1 MKIAIF
7 NELTPEE
14 KIQSIEAESEKYIGL
29 YVDMKELEQ
38 RKYVKEKESEILA
51 IRKALNA
58 SRIRKVKDYTATVKA
73 EFDAIDARLAKA
85 NEPFSLLHD
94 EHKAERANVL
104 AKEKADREAVLMAE
118 QKEIDHEFAL
128 LLDKTY
134 LHDMQ
139 EKAKQAELAE
149 IGANAE
155 RENNARIARE
165 SDKAHKAKVNNSI
178 LANMLKTGVTDKQ
191 AKQLIGMIVNN
202 AIDHL
207 TINY

>member
-38 RKYVKEKESEILA
+38 RKYVKEKESEILG

-58 SRIRKVKDYTATVKA
+58 SRIKKVKDYTATVKA

-94 EHKAERANVL
+94 EYKAERANVL

>member
-38 RKYVKEKESEILA
+38 RKYVKEKESEILG

-178 LANMLKTGVTDKQ
+178 LAEMLKTGVTDEQ
-191 AKQLIGMIVNN
+191 AKQLIRMIVNN

>member
-38 RKYVKEKESEILA
+38 RKYVKEKESEILG

-58 SRIRKVKDYTATVKA
+58 SRIKKVKDYTATVKA

-178 LANMLKTGVTDKQ
+178 LAEMLKTGVTDEQ
-191 AKQLIGMIVNN
+191 AKQLIRMIVNN

>member
-38 RKYVKEKESEILA
+38 RKYVKEKESEILG
-51 IRKALNA
+51 IRKALNV
-58 SRIRKVKDYTATVKA
+58 SRIKKVKDYTATVKA

-134 LHDMQ
+134 LHDIQ

>member
-104 AKEKADREAVLMAE
+104 EKEKADREAVLMAE

-149 IGANAE
+149 IGANA
-155 RENNARIARE
+155 
-165 SDKAHKAKVNNSI
+165 
-178 LANMLKTGVTDKQ
+178 
-191 AKQLIGMIVNN
+191 
-202 AIDHL
+202 
-207 TINY
+207 

>member
-38 RKYVKEKESEILA
+38 RKYVKEKESEILG

>member
-38 RKYVKEKESEILA
+38 RKYVKEKESEILG

-134 LHDMQ
+134 LHDIQ

>member
-178 LANMLKTGVTDKQ
+178 LADMLKTGVTDEQ
-191 AKQLIGMIVNN
+191 AKQLIRMIVNN

>member
-134 LHDMQ
+134 LHDIQ

-178 LANMLKTGVTDKQ
+178 LAEMLKTGVTDEQ
-191 AKQLIGMIVNN
+191 AKQLIRMIVNN

>member
-38 RKYVKEKESEILA
+38 RKYVKEKESEILG

-58 SRIRKVKDYTATVKA
+58 SRIKKVKDYTATVKA